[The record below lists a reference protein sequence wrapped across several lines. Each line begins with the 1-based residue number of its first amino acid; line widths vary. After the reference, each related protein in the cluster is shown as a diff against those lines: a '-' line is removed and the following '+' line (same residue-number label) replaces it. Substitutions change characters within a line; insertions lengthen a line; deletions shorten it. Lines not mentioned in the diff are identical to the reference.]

1 MEYIIIGLGLIN
13 FILLIIII
21 INQKKK
27 TPEINHDFNFLE
39 KQITSIAELKLRIDS
54 ILKDIKMEID
64 NQIKEN
70 TIMLKNEFLGQ
81 NASHIT
87 AINNFEKELNAQ
99 FNKKFNELNEM
110 MNTRIKEI
118 QDRVK
123 TSIDTGFEGTSKSYK
138 ELIEQL
144 TLISQAKEN
153 IDSLSN
159 EVVSLKNVLENN
171 QNRGKFGEFTLERI
185 LYSIFGDA
193 KEGVYAF
200 QYQLRNEE
208 KNERPDAVIFLP
220 EPNNILCIDSKF
232 PFADYQKIIENK
244 SEDNDSEK
252 KFGSMIKKH
261 ITDIANKYIIKNI
274 TADYAILFIPSD
286 AIFGYINAEMYSL
299 IEYAQSKKV
308 ILSSPSTL
316 QPILATINLIKIQYE
331 RNRRIDTI
339 LKLINDLSKKFQTF
353 INAWNELSKRVQQL
367 DNERAKMDRSVQSI
381 HHQFE
386 KIDDVQAINSKENTD
401 E

>member
-21 INQKKK
+21 INQRKK
-27 TPEINHDFNFLE
+27 TPEANQDFNLLE
-39 KQITSIAELKLRIDS
+39 KQIASIAEVKLKIDS
-54 ILKDIKMEID
+54 ILKDIKIEID
-64 NQIKEN
+64 QQIKEN
-70 TIMLKNEFLGQ
+70 TIMLKNEFLAQ
-81 NASHIT
+81 NTSHIT
-87 AINNFEKELNAQ
+87 AINNFEKDLNEQ

-110 MNTRIKEI
+110 MNARIKEI

-159 EVVSLKNVLENN
+159 EVISLKNVLENN

-200 QYQLRNEE
+200 QYQLRNEVQ
-208 KNERPDAVIFLP
+208 NERPDAVIFLP

-244 SEDNDSEK
+244 DNDSEK
-252 KFGSMIKKH
+252 KFGAMIKKH

-286 AIFGYINAEMYSL
+286 AIFGYINAEMYSI

-353 INAWNELSKRVQQL
+353 ITAWNDLSKRVQQL

-386 KIDDVQAINSKENTD
+386 KIDDVQVINNNDNID